1 MTSSGN
7 ISRGHAADLTQGD
20 VTRSMV
26 RFALPFI
33 LGNLFQ
39 QFYNIADTMIVG
51 RLLGTNELAAV
62 GSAYTLMTFI
72 TSVILGL
79 CMGSGVIFS
88 HLAGAG
94 QDSRLRKSVYISLV
108 SIGLFSLVLNIAV
121 LALTS
126 PILRLIQIP
135 EEIFGMMHDYTFVV
149 MTGIMFT
156 FVYNFYASLL
166 RSVGNSAVP
175 LIFLAISVILN
186 IALDLLFII
195 TFGMGI
201 KGAAAATVLSQ
212 AVAAAGIAIWTLTKF
227 PELTPR
233 KSERKFNRK
242 IFGEILSYSTLTCA
256 QQSVMNFGILMV
268 QGLVNSFGTAVMAA
282 FSAAVKIDTFAYM
295 PVQDFG
301 NAFSTFI
308 AQNFGA
314 GKKERIRKAIK
325 SASAITAVFS
335 VSVSALVI
343 IFARQLMMIFINP
356 EEHEVI
362 RLGMEYL
369 YIEGS
374 FYIGIG
380 VLFLLYGLFRAVGR
394 PEVSLVLTII
404 SLGLRVVLAYILSA
418 IPLFGVRGIWW
429 AIPIGWIIADLTG
442 IIWYRLIRHN
452 SKSDKAV

>member
-1 MTSSGN
+1 MSLSGN
-7 ISRGHAADLTQGD
+7 LSQKHAADLTKGN

-26 RFALPFI
+26 QFALPFI

-88 HLAGAG
+88 HLVGAG
-94 QDSRLRKSVYISLV
+94 QDSRLRKSIYISFTA
-108 SIGLFSLVLNIAV
+108 IGMFSLVLNIAV
-121 LALTS
+121 LTFVS
-126 PILRLIQIP
+126 PILELLQIP
-135 EEIFGMMHDYTFVV
+135 EEIFGIMKDYTFTV

-156 FVYNFYASLL
+156 FVYNFYAFLL
-166 RSVGNSAVP
+166 RSVGNSTIP
-175 LIFLAISVILN
+175 LVFLSTSVLLN

-212 AVAAAGIAIWTLTKF
+212 AVAAAGIAIWTMRKF
-227 PELTPR
+227 PELMPR

-242 IFGEILSYSTLTCA
+242 IFKDILSYSTLTCA

-314 GKKERIRKAIK
+314 GKKERIRKAIR
-325 SASAITAVFS
+325 SASVITVVFS
-335 VSVSALVI
+335 ASVSALVI
-343 IFARQLMMIFINP
+343 IFSRQLMMIFVNP

-362 RLGMEYL
+362 RIGMEYL

-380 VLFLLYGLFRAVGR
+380 VLFLLYGLFRAVGQ

-418 IPLFGVRGIWW
+418 FPFFGVRGIWW
-429 AIPIGWIIADLTG
+429 AIPIGWIIADVTG
-442 IIWYRLIRHN
+442 IIWYRNIKH
-452 SKSDKAV
+452 K